1 MSLQISAHGTREG
14 VVKTVSSRHPKPAEG
29 QQDKE
34 VPHTSDRAQ
43 VENVRALLLAEI
55 EALDKN
61 VNGVRV
67 HVEAFAHAGGRNI
80 QIQIVPIKMDLA

>member
-14 VVKTVSSRHPKPAEG
+14 VVKTISSRHPKPADG
-29 QQDKE
+29 PDKE

-80 QIQIVPIKMDLA
+80 QIQIVPIKMDV